1 MCLARSQGGIYKG
14 DDLGQLISESAIIN
28 TSLQESQTTHRR
40 YNNTLL
46 LYSEVPLKKSPSMRS
61 EPHAIEFS
69 IMQASHE
76 RDIFY

>member
-28 TSLQESQTTHRR
+28 TLLQESQTTHRR

-46 LYSEVPLKKSPSMRS
+46 LYSERTS
-61 EPHAIEFS
+61 EKVLRQCA
-69 IMQASHE
+69 ASHT
-76 RDIFY
+76 RLNFP

>member
-28 TSLQESQTTHRR
+28 TLLQESQTTHRR

-46 LYSEVPLKKSPSMRS
+46 LYRSVPLKKYSVNAQR
-61 EPHAIEFS
+61 AT
-69 IMQASHE
+69 
-76 RDIFY
+76 RD

>member
-28 TSLQESQTTHRR
+28 TLLQESQTTHRR

-46 LYSEVPLKKSPSMRS
+46 LYSEYL
-61 EPHAIEFS
+61 
-69 IMQASHE
+69 
-76 RDIFY
+76 